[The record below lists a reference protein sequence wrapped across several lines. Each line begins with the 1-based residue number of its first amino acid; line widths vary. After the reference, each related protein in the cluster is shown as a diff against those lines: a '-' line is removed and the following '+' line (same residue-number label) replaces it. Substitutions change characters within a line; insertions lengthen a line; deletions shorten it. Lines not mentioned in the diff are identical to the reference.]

1 MRNTGSPSGDR
12 GVDQLATRERKA
24 GLTGMAERLV
34 VLKKPGN
41 SGGGKGPQL
50 KTDARSDDEREIG
63 DEPGNSQVVFRSC
76 RRRHMQWLRRLRESS
91 PRAGCGKSAHPVR

>member
-1 MRNTGSPSGDR
+1 M
-12 GVDQLATRERKA
+12 DQLATRERKA

-50 KTDARSDDEREIG
+50 KADARSDDRKG
-63 DEPGNSQVVFRSC
+63 DWR
-76 RRRHMQWLRRLRESS
+76 
-91 PRAGCGKSAHPVR
+91 